1 MKKPIV
7 IMLLSLL
14 VIPSSQF
21 CVETIVLK
29 DGTDFERRL
38 ADNDVFLK
46 KCDYFEFLPE
56 KNRVFFLDS
65 TYCQVFVVEFSTGK
79 LLRTISNK
87 GQGPAEIQSPMGLI
101 VKNNLIFILDRGFNG
116 VKIFRPN
123 GTMVNE
129 FRFKSTLLGRRNIDV
144 NDKNE
149 IFVGKADYNDKT
161 MVSVYDIQGNK
172 IRSLIRFNGEDKR
185 DKDRYKISRY
195 QYLIKL
201 DKKGNILVLYYMLRK
216 LEKYNA
222 VGKFIWEADVKNK
235 ILDKFPRDEYI
246 KRKGKA
252 VYRRWY
258 VFNLDVTKTNDIVVG
273 HVGGGCLF
281 SEEGKL
287 KKMITVMKMSRNLQK
302 ILAVNLDRFK
312 IRGNILMNVLLFGK
326 SIYYYKFKEVIP

>member
-1 MKKPIV
+1 MKKLLV

-21 CVETIVLK
+21 CVETIVLE

-38 ADNDVFLK
+38 AENDVFLK
-46 KCDYFEFLPE
+46 RCDYFEFLPE
-56 KNRVFFLDS
+56 ENRVFFLDS
-65 TYCQVFVVEFSTGK
+65 IYCQVFVVEFSTGK

-87 GQGPAEIQSPMGLI
+87 GQGPAEIQSPMDLI
-101 VKNNLIFILDRGFNG
+101 VKNNLLFILDSGFNG

-123 GTMVNE
+123 GTMINE

-144 NDKNE
+144 DDKNE

-161 MVSVYDIQGNK
+161 MVSVYDIKGNK
-172 IRSLIRFNGEDKR
+172 IRSLIQFRGEDNR

-216 LEKYNA
+216 LEKYNS
-222 VGKFIWEADVKNK
+222 VGDLIWEADIKNK
-235 ILDKFPRDEYI
+235 IFDKFPRDEYI
-246 KRKGKA
+246 KRKGKQ
-252 VYRRWY
+252 VYRQWY
-258 VFNLDVTKTNDIVVG
+258 VFNLEVTQTNDIVVG
-273 HVGGGCLF
+273 HAGGGCMF

-287 KKMITVMKMSRNLQK
+287 KRLINVMKMSRNLQK
-302 ILAVNLDRFK
+302 IIPVNLDRFK
-312 IRGNILMNVLLFGK
+312 IRGNILMNVSLFGK
-326 SIYYYKFKEVIP
+326 SIYYYKF